1 MPPDETPTMSRPNVL
16 ADDPWD
22 RTAEQMGIRS
32 RFVGMHAGAKELGAS
47 LHELVPGSSGFHLHA
62 H

>member
-1 MPPDETPTMSRPNVL
+1 MSRPNVL